1 MPLHAISWFEIAVT
15 DLDRAAAFY
24 GAILDTT
31 LDRMELGSPAAV
43 FPADQE
49 NGVGGALIL
58 DGTEPSENGA
68 LVYLETEGRLQ
79 EVLDRVE
86 GAGGEVVLGFTEIG
100 SGYGDYAL
108 IKDTEGN
115 RVGLFQS
122 P

>member
-1 MPLHAISWFEIAVT
+1 MPVHAISWFEIAVN

-31 LDRMELGSPAAV
+31 LERMELGSQAAV
-43 FPADQE
+43 FPSDQE

-58 DGTEPSENGA
+58 DDTEPSENGA
-68 LVYLETEGRLQ
+68 LVYLETDGRLQ

-86 GAGGEVVLGFTEIG
+86 GAGGEIILGFTVIEG
-100 SGYGDYAL
+100 GYGDYAV
-108 IKDTEGN
+108 IRDTEGN